1 MTTGNPFRHRR
12 SGTRGILCRLRS
24 DERGFSLLET
34 VIAITVIFGALLT
47 LSYAATIGFQYES
60 LARQKQTATGIADQ
74 IMEQT
79 RGLAWDRITAGHLS
93 SDLTA
98 DPNLVTSCAGDAAG
112 VYRLLSCTA
121 QTGRPGSGER
131 VVAGASSC
139 ASSSPDCVVPLVR
152 HTGQIT
158 QNNIEYTWRTYDT
171 NNCPTLTTG
180 GCAATTPYRVTVI
193 VTWTGGRVAP
203 NKIVQVQSLFWS
215 PTGCRSTS
223 THPFAAPCQ
232 PFFLGVSSVAQ
243 GNINVTGTVA
253 GTTFESGDLSTSGV
267 QSSVQQEQLSQAEGS
282 FSQSGVRLVD
292 SLGAATAAG
301 DVAAS
306 SAADTDPGT
315 GASTWSEVTC
325 GTSVLC
331 AGGSVSTGSSNTVV
345 LTAPGG
351 ETAQSDSTTAAG
363 AANICPPPPD
373 TGQTDGKPCSGSRIQ
388 QGGELS
394 AVVTLNGA
402 ATPLGN
408 ATLARIL
415 AAAGSP
421 NTTFS
426 DRVQYN
432 ATGLC
437 SPITG
442 SDGCLEQTTT
452 RAVGTV
458 NVGALPEN
466 VPATVPWTGV
476 NAWNGYY
483 FSIVG
488 YTDNATAAVGSN
500 SSSSAAGGNVPAPT
514 ASIGVGATVHCW
526 NGIGYTTVLASSATA
541 VACAPFDFT
550 WPISGHMIRIQMSGT
565 TSPAVITRSPQAAAT
580 SQTDVTAQITPPGA
594 TITYVVTVDGA
605 TVADL
610 TITVNLN
617 TLEARGT
624 YAAAPTP

>member
-1 MTTGNPFRHRR
+1 MQ
-12 SGTRGILCRLRS
+12 SGFFVRFHARVHD

-47 LSYAATIGFQYES
+47 LSYAATFGFQYES

-139 ASSSPDCVVPLVR
+139 ASSSPDCVYPLVR

-158 QNNIEYTWRTYDT
+158 QNNIAYTWRTYDT

-193 VTWTGGRVAP
+193 VTWTGGRAAP

-388 QGGELS
+388 QGG
-394 AVVTLNGA
+394 
-402 ATPLGN
+402 
-408 ATLARIL
+408 
-415 AAAGSP
+415 
-421 NTTFS
+421 
-426 DRVQYN
+426 
-432 ATGLC
+432 
-437 SPITG
+437 
-442 SDGCLEQTTT
+442 
-452 RAVGTV
+452 
-458 NVGALPEN
+458 
-466 VPATVPWTGV
+466 
-476 NAWNGYY
+476 
-483 FSIVG
+483 
-488 YTDNATAAVGSN
+488 
-500 SSSSAAGGNVPAPT
+500 SSRPS
-514 ASIGVGATVHCW
+514 
-526 NGIGYTTVLASSATA
+526 
-541 VACAPFDFT
+541 
-550 WPISGHMIRIQMSGT
+550 
-565 TSPAVITRSPQAAAT
+565 
-580 SQTDVTAQITPPGA
+580 
-594 TITYVVTVDGA
+594 
-605 TVADL
+605 
-610 TITVNLN
+610 
-617 TLEARGT
+617 
-624 YAAAPTP
+624 

>member
-12 SGTRGILCRLRS
+12 SGARGILSRLRS

-139 ASSSPDCVVPLVR
+139 ASSTPDCVYPLVR

-158 QNNIEYTWRTYDT
+158 QNNIAYTWRTYDT

-180 GCAATTPYRVTVI
+180 GCAATTPYRMTVI

-301 DVAAS
+301 AVAAS

-466 VPATVPWTGV
+466 VPATLPWTGV

>member
-12 SGTRGILCRLRS
+12 SGARGILSRLRS

-180 GCAATTPYRVTVI
+180 GCAATTPYRMTVI

-466 VPATVPWTGV
+466 VPATLPWTGV

>member
-1 MTTGNPFRHRR
+1 MTTGDPFRHRR
-12 SGTRGILCRLRS
+12 SGARGILCRLRS

-139 ASSSPDCVVPLVR
+139 ASSSPDCVYPLVR

-158 QNNIEYTWRTYDT
+158 QNNIAYTWRTYDT

-292 SLGAATAAG
+292 SLGAATVAG

-466 VPATVPWTGV
+466 VPATLPWTGV

-514 ASIGVGATVHCW
+514 ASIGVGSTVHCW
-526 NGIGYTTVLASSATA
+526 NGIGYTSVSASSATA

-550 WPISGHMIRIQMSGT
+550 WPISGHLVRIQMSGT

-594 TITYVVTVDGA
+594 TITYVVSVDGV

-617 TLEARGT
+617 TLEARGS

>member
-12 SGTRGILCRLRS
+12 SGARGILCRLRS

-158 QNNIEYTWRTYDT
+158 QNNIAYTWRTYDT

-526 NGIGYTTVLASSATA
+526 NGIGYTSESASSATA
-541 VACAPFDFT
+541 VTCAPFDFT
-550 WPISGHMIRIQMSGT
+550 WPISGHLVRIQMSGT
-565 TSPAVITRSPQAAAT
+565 TA
-580 SQTDVTAQITPPGA
+580 PP
-594 TITYVVTVDGA
+594 
-605 TVADL
+605 
-610 TITVNLN
+610 
-617 TLEARGT
+617 
-624 YAAAPTP
+624 

>member
-1 MTTGNPFRHRR
+1 M
-12 SGTRGILCRLRS
+12 RS

-93 SDLTA
+93 SDLA
-98 DPNLVTSCAGDAAG
+98 GDPNLVTSCSGDAAG

-139 ASSSPDCVVPLVR
+139 ASSSPDCVYPLVR
-152 HTGQIT
+152 HAGQIT
-158 QNNIEYTWRTYDT
+158 QNNIGYTWRTYDT
-171 NNCPTLTTG
+171 NNCPTVTTA
-180 GCAATTPYRVTVI
+180 GCTATTPYRVTVI
-193 VTWTGGRVAP
+193 VTWTGGRAAP

-243 GNINVTGTVA
+243 GNINVAGTVA

-267 QSSVQQEQLSQAEGS
+267 ESSVQQEQLSQAEGS
-282 FSQSGVRLVD
+282 FKSVGGSSRGLPRGGNGGRRHRGVLGRGHGSRDGGEHLVRGDLWDDRRLRGRVGLDRLVEHRGPD
-292 SLGAATAAG
+292 RPGWRDRPERQHDGGWRREHLPSAAG
-301 DVAAS
+301 HGSDGRQAVLGITHPAGRDALGRHDAQRS
-306 SAADTDPGT
+306 SD
-315 GASTWSEVTC
+315 
-325 GTSVLC
+325 
-331 AGGSVSTGSSNTVV
+331 
-345 LTAPGG
+345 
-351 ETAQSDSTTAAG
+351 
-363 AANICPPPPD
+363 
-373 TGQTDGKPCSGSRIQ
+373 
-388 QGGELS
+388 
-394 AVVTLNGA
+394 
-402 ATPLGN
+402 PLGS

-421 NTTFS
+421 NKTFS
-426 DRVQYN
+426 DRVQYS

-458 NVGALPEN
+458 NVGALPAN
-466 VPATVPWTGV
+466 VPATLPWTGV
-476 NAWNGYY
+476 NPWNGYY

-488 YTDNATAAVGSN
+488 YTDGATAAVGTN

-514 ASIGVGATVHCW
+514 ASIGVGGTVHCW
-526 NGIGYTTVLASSATA
+526 NGLGYTSVLASSATA
-541 VACAPFDFT
+541 VTCAPFDFT
-550 WPISGHMIRIQMSGT
+550 WLIGSHLVRVRMSGT
-565 TSPAVITRSPQAAAT
+565 TSPAVITRSPLAAAT

-594 TITYVVTVDGA
+594 TITYVVSVDGA

-617 TLEARGT
+617 TLEARGS
-624 YAAAPTP
+624 YAAAPTT

>member
-1 MTTGNPFRHRR
+1 MQ
-12 SGTRGILCRLRS
+12 SGFFVRFHARVHD

-34 VIAITVIFGALLT
+34 VIAITVIFGALMT
-47 LSYAATIGFQYES
+47 LAYSASVGFQYGS
-60 LARQKQTATGIADQ
+60 LARQRQTATGIADQ

-112 VYRLLSCTA
+112 VYRFLSCAA

-139 ASSSPDCVVPLVR
+139 ASSTPDCVYPLVR

-158 QNNIEYTWRTYDT
+158 QNNIAYTWRTYDT

-193 VTWTGGRVAP
+193 VTWTGGRAAP

-466 VPATVPWTGV
+466 VPATLPWTGV

-526 NGIGYTTVLASSATA
+526 NGIGYTTVSASSATA
-541 VACAPFDFT
+541 VTCAPFDFT
-550 WPISGHMIRIQMSGT
+550 WPISGHLVRIQMSGT

-594 TITYVVTVDGA
+594 TITYVVSVDGA

-617 TLEARGT
+617 TLEARGS

>member
-1 MTTGNPFRHRR
+1 MQ
-12 SGTRGILCRLRS
+12 SGSFVRFHARVHD

-34 VIAITVIFGALLT
+34 VIAITVIFGALMT
-47 LSYAATIGFQYES
+47 LAYSASVGFQYGS
-60 LARQKQTATGIADQ
+60 LARQRQTATGIADQ

-112 VYRLLSCTA
+112 VYRFLSCAA
-121 QTGRPGSGER
+121 QTARPGSGER

-139 ASSSPDCVVPLVR
+139 ASSTPDCVYPLVR

-158 QNNIEYTWRTYDT
+158 QNNIAYTWRTYDT

-193 VTWTGGRVAP
+193 VTWTGGRAAP

-292 SLGAATAAG
+292 SLGAATVAG

-331 AGGSVSTGSSNTVV
+331 AGGAVSTGSSNTVV

-363 AANICPPPPD
+363 AANICPPPPA
-373 TGQTDGKPCSGSRIQ
+373 TGQTDGSPCSGSRIQ

-466 VPATVPWTGV
+466 VPATSPWTGV

-541 VACAPFDFT
+541 VACAPFDLT
-550 WPISGHMIRIQMSGT
+550 WPISGHMVRIQMSGT

>member
-12 SGTRGILCRLRS
+12 SGARGILSRLRS

-345 LTAPGG
+345 LTAPDG
-351 ETAQSDSTTAAG
+351 ETAKSDSTTAAG

-500 SSSSAAGGNVPAPT
+500 SSSSVAGGSVPAPT

>member
-12 SGTRGILCRLRS
+12 SGARGILCRLRS

-139 ASSSPDCVVPLVR
+139 ASSTPDCVYPLVR

-158 QNNIEYTWRTYDT
+158 QNNIAYTWRTYDT

-301 DVAAS
+301 AVAAS

-345 LTAPGG
+345 LTAPSG

-402 ATPLGN
+402 ATPLGD

-458 NVGALPEN
+458 NVGALPAN
-466 VPATVPWTGV
+466 VPATLPWTGV

-514 ASIGVGATVHCW
+514 ASIGVGSTVHCW

-624 YAAAPTP
+624 YAAAPSP